1 MASCRKDNSIWVSP
15 KDNAILFRSTIY
27 VRPSFDVFGHTNI
40 STMRE
45 TFLIGKLGFLMGTF
59 LFLKSSIILLAFFFY
74 FSICFHVITNN
85 LIMAIILFEK
95 KMPCKSWCQPF
106 NLGAHHYFDFKGM
119 GVGSSFWRRILVMW
133 TWRHR
138 QFWIPV
144 QFSEQ
149 SIIWNFT
156 NTLMKNVK

>member
-1 MASCRKDNSIWVSP
+1 MASCRKDSSIWVSP
-15 KDNAILFRSTIY
+15 KDSAILFRSTIIY

-45 TFLIGKLGFLMGTF
+45 TFRIGKLGFLMGTF

-74 FSICFHVITNN
+74 FSICFHVSTNN

-106 NLGAHHYFDFKGM
+106 NLGAHHYFDFKGH
-119 GVGSSFWRRILVMW
+119 GSCVGFLAANFGDVDMTSSTILNSRAIQW
-133 TWRHR
+133 KIYNLKLH
-138 QFWIPV
+138 
-144 QFSEQ
+144 
-149 SIIWNFT
+149 
-156 NTLMKNVK
+156 